1 MQHTRLYPTLAA
13 LGACLA
19 ALAGA
24 ASAYASAPAAPAR
37 SAPAGYRILSKL
49 FPAPA
54 GAESGGSVR
63 CPKSLVP
70 IGGSVFAS
78 SSPDLR
84 VNVSASFPFGPVWG
98 GTVKNSS
105 AVATTFSVTAI
116 CATRPQGYRVVTSAV
131 VPNPP
136 NTLSQATVKCPV
148 GTMPLSGGGE
158 TSSSSTDV
166 NMNSTFP
173 SGRSWVLKEDNFG
186 AATDSTIAALAVCA
200 KVHGYRVVQGKSFA
214 VVHGAEAGS
223 FAACPKP
230 TVPVGGGIVN
240 HLNSVTAIFAGSF
253 PSANEWDAFENNS
266 TEVDIASSA
275 VAVCASR

>member
-1 MQHTRLYPTLAA
+1 MQHTRLYPALAA

-24 ASAYASAPAAPAR
+24 ATASASASAPPAR
-37 SAPAGYRILSKL
+37 SAPAGYRVTSKL
-49 FPAPA
+49 FPAAP

-63 CPKSLVP
+63 CPKRTVP

-84 VNVSASFPFGPVWG
+84 VNVSASLPFGPVWG

-105 AVATTFSVTAI
+105 GVATTFSVAAI
-116 CATRPQGYRVVTSAV
+116 CAARPQGYRVVTSAE

-136 NTLSQATVKCPV
+136 NSVTRATAKCPV

-166 NMNSTFP
+166 TMNSTFP
-173 SGRSWVLKEDNFG
+173 SGRNWVLEEDNL
-186 AATDSTIAALAVCA
+186 AATDSTIAAIAICT

-214 VVHGAEAGS
+214 VAHGSEAGS

-230 TVPVGGGIVN
+230 AVPVGGGIIN
-240 HLNSVTAIFAGSF
+240 HLNSVTAFFAGSF
-253 PSANEWDAFENNS
+253 PSAGEWDAFENNS
-266 TEVDIASSA
+266 TEVDISSSA
-275 VAVCASR
+275 VAVCATR

>member
-1 MQHTRLYPTLAA
+1 MQHTRLYPAMAA

-24 ASAYASAPAAPAR
+24 ATASASAPAAPAR
-37 SAPAGYRILSKL
+37 SAPAGYRILSKP

-63 CPKSLVP
+63 CPKRTVP
-70 IGGSVFAS
+70 IGGGVFAS

-105 AVATTFSVTAI
+105 SVATTFSVTAV
-116 CATRPQGYRVVTSAV
+116 CAARPQGYRVVTSPQ

-136 NTLSQATVKCPV
+136 NTISQATAKCPA

-173 SGRSWVLKEDNFG
+173 SGHTWVLKEDNLT
-186 AATDSTIAALAVCA
+186 ATDSTIAAIAVCA

-230 TVPVGGGIVN
+230 TVPVGGGIIN
-240 HLNSVTAIFAGSF
+240 HLNSLTAFFAGSF

-266 TEVDIASSA
+266 TEVDISSSA
-275 VAVCASR
+275 VAVCATR